1 MVCTLDFHCKLIYN
15 ISITKTPESLLLPEF
30 PELEAPG
37 DDQNE
42 QGIAGIL
49 RKMNEF
55 FHKAGVVILLE
66 INK

>member
-15 ISITKTPESLLLPEF
+15 ISITKPSECLLLPEF